1 MRRYCIDTSAYSH
14 FRRDDSEVVG
24 IIDSADW
31 IGVPSVVLG
40 ELWVGF
46 LRGALADRNAS
57 DLQRFLE
64 YPVVEEVVIDREV
77 ARVYADMVIE
87 LRAAGTP
94 IPTNDIWVAAATARA
109 GATVLTYDA
118 HFGMIKRVGARILK
132 SH

>member
-14 FRRDDSEVVG
+14 FRRGDSKVAT
-24 IIDSADW
+24 IIDSAEW

-46 LRGALADRNAS
+46 LRGALVERNAS
-57 DLQRFLE
+57 ALQQFLE
-64 YPVVEEVVIDREV
+64 SPVVEEVVIDRNV

-118 HFGMIKRVGARILK
+118 HFGMIKRVGTRILE